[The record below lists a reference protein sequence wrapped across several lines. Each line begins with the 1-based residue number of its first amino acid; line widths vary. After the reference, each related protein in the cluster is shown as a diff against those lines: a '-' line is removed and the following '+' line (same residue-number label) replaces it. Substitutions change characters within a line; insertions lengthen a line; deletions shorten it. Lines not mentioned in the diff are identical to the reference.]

1 MRCSKALNV
10 LRVLSHTSWG
20 ADRKYLLIMYKT
32 LVASKVAYGCEVYSS
47 VTKNKLS
54 ILDPIHNAGIRLA
67 SGACKSSPIASLLV
81 DTGELPLD
89 SCCQILLIWY
99 WYRVQRL
106 PDCLTYSCVFNK
118 KSFVII
124 IITHVFQ
131 HLLDSEYLNCWM
143 N

>member
-20 ADRKYLLIMYKT
+20 ADRKHLLIMYKT

-47 VTKNKLS
+47 VTKTKLS
-54 ILDPIHNAGIRLA
+54 ILDPIHNAGIRHA
-67 SGACKSSPIASLLV
+67 SGAFKSSPVASLLV
-81 DTGELPLD
+81 EAGELPLD
-89 SCCQILLIWY
+89 SCRQMLLIRY

-106 PDCLTYSCVFNK
+106 PDSLTYSCVFNEK
-118 KSFVII
+118 FFLLF
-124 IITHVFQ
+124 FQ